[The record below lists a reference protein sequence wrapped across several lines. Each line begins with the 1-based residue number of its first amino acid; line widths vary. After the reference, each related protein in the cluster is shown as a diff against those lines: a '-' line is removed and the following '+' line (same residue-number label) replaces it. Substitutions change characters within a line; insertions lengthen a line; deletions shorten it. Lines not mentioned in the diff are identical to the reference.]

1 MAEHERDGRAE
12 RRDLRQREIDEHDV
26 AGQHLDAEIGVDA
39 DQAERHQERR
49 PQELER
55 GHHRVAAAASSA
67 AMLVSNSDR

>member
-12 RRDLRQREIDEHDV
+12 RRDLRQREVDEHDV

-55 GHHRVAAAASSA
+55 RHHGLAAASNA
-67 AMLVSNSDR
+67 AMFTSNSDR